1 MPTDIF
7 DEDLPSSSYRTDP
20 VVPPRATTASSGAE
34 SFHERRS
41 REIPEEIAHAG
52 DQVERLKRQQEELE
66 RKKKELQEQRRR
78 MERFEHDRHALLE
91 KLRRDSVLIVRHGE
105 QASKVST
112 LCMEVGA
119 SFSQLHRDLDALV
132 PKDWSEE
139 EYEQRLTEALAKV
152 DAATAEYRKAMDR
165 VAAIGWKSSAV
176 PSDSE
181 DAFSDGSS
189 SHGGLPRGFCQWFL
203 AGLAFTLPLILVAAI
218 VATVVFVFR
227 MQPGL

>member
-7 DEDLPSSSYRTDP
+7 DDDLPSSSYRAEPVIPQGKPAAANDP
-20 VVPPRATTASSGAE
+20 E

-41 REIPEEIAHAG
+41 REIPEEIAQTV

-66 RKKKELQEQRRR
+66 RRKKELQEQRRR

-132 PKDWSEE
+132 PKNWTEE

-176 PSDSE
+176 PSGDE
-181 DAFSDGSS
+181 DAFTEMSASRGGS
-189 SHGGLPRGFCQWFL
+189 PRGFGQWFL
-203 AGLAFTLPLILVAAI
+203 AGLAFTLPLILVAVI
-218 VATVVFVFR
+218 VATIVFALR
-227 MQPGL
+227 LQQGL